1 MSICLNHDFLP
12 CSLLLFLSNI
22 LFRKPPNNN
31 LKLSKITLSD
41 DHFQIPPPSN
51 TKLTHAGGG
60 VSAGES
66 KCDTHTVVS
75 SAYRFRAKTVSRPS
89 VRQSIVCMQA
99 LLIKAAWMSAQV
111 LLLRKAD
118 LRGLMWLSPICQFH
132 ERPVSGLMTP
142 FRGSVVVSQRHF

>member
-60 VSAGES
+60 GGGGGGVGEWWGELW
-66 KCDTHTVVS
+66 KGCG
-75 SAYRFRAKTVSRPS
+75 
-89 VRQSIVCMQA
+89 
-99 LLIKAAWMSAQV
+99 
-111 LLLRKAD
+111 
-118 LRGLMWLSPICQFH
+118 LRG
-132 ERPVSGLMTP
+132 G
-142 FRGSVVVSQRHF
+142 G